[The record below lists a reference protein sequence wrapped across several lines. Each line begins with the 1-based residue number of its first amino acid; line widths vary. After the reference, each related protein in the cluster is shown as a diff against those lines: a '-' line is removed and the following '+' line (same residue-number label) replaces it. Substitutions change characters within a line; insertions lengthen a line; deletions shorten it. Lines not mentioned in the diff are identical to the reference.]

1 VATLVFPLL
10 PATKQ
15 LQNSSPAIGGR
26 DGTMPSFNTE
36 VEHQLGQV
44 EATERLK
51 KLLDQVR
58 QQYSDFVTELTGDW
72 DDNVLTFSLQT
83 YGFKIDGT
91 LTVEDQLARLNGN
104 LPFAALAFRGKIEQS
119 IVGELRRELS

>member
-1 VATLVFPLL
+1 
-10 PATKQ
+10 
-15 LQNSSPAIGGR
+15 
-26 DGTMPSFNTE
+26 MPGFNTE
-36 VEHQLGQV
+36 VEHELGQQ

-58 QQYSDFVTELTGDW
+58 QQYSDFVTELKGDW

-83 YGFKIDGT
+83 YGFKIDGV
-91 LTVEDQLARLNGN
+91 LTVEDRIARLTGN

-119 IVGELRRELS
+119 IVSELRKELS

>member
-1 VATLVFPLL
+1 
-10 PATKQ
+10 
-15 LQNSSPAIGGR
+15 
-26 DGTMPSFNTE
+26 MPSFNTE
-36 VEHQLGQV
+36 VEHDLGREQ
-44 EATERLK
+44 ATQRLK

-83 YGFKIDGT
+83 YGFKIDGV
-91 LTVEDQLARLNGN
+91 LTVEDQVARLSGN